1 MARRHAKR
9 STSQILFYIL
19 SLLIVLSMAVG
30 YVLIAAPASN
40 STPSP
45 ATPAPG
51 RTVQPTTVPPTATA
65 LAPTITPVPL
75 PARPTADAAAM
86 QYSFAVIGDS
96 QGNTD
101 VYKALLKQV
110 EADGNA
116 FLIHLGGIATI
127 GAESEFQA
135 WRETMAEFT
144 LPFYTAPGAT
154 DLKSG
159 SPANYL
165 AFTGAHGTRYSFDH
179 GMVHFAVVDASRG
192 YLTIED
198 SAWLDA
204 DLAGTQKGV
213 KVVALHAPPFDPD
226 GSDQVMTRGNDAF
239 VMMMKQRGVKYVFA
253 GSVHAYDQTLQDGV
267 TYIISGGGGAPLSR
281 SETDGGFYHYVW
293 VSVNGADV
301 QTEVRR
307 LQ

>member
-40 STPSP
+40 PAPSP

-51 RTVQPTTVPPTATA
+51 RTVQPTAVPPTATA
-65 LAPTITPVPL
+65 PAPTITPVPL
-75 PARPTADAAAM
+75 PVRPTADAAAT
-86 QYSFAVIGDS
+86 QYSFGVIGDS
-96 QGNTD
+96 QGNAD
-101 VYKALLKQV
+101 VYEALLKQV

-116 FLIHLGGIATI
+116 FLIHLGGIAKT
-127 GAESEFQA
+127 GAEAEFQS
-135 WRETMAEFT
+135 WRETMADFA

-165 AFTGAHGTRYSFDH
+165 AFTGARGLRYSFDH

-192 YLTIED
+192 YLTVED

-204 DLAGTQKGV
+204 DLAGTQKAV
-213 KVVALHAPPFDPD
+213 KVVALHAPPFDPG
-226 GSDQVMTRGNDAF
+226 GSDQVMTRGNEAF
-239 VMMMKQRGVKYVFA
+239 VTMMKQRGVKYVFA
-253 GSVHAYDQTLQDGV
+253 GSVHAYNQTAQDGV
-267 TYIISGGGGAPLSR
+267 TYVMSGGGGAPLSR
-281 SETDGGFYHYVW
+281 AEADGGFYHYVR

-301 QTEVRR
+301 SIEAHRVQ
-307 LQ
+307 